1 MSVTN
6 IHEDFKR
13 KGEVKG
19 ASDRSF
25 GIVFALFFGLVAF
38 WPLWHAR
45 PVRWWSAGLSGLFLV
60 VTLFRS
66 SLLHPLNRVWTHLG
80 VALNRIVSPIVTGVL
95 FYVVVTPIS
104 ILFRWQGKDLLRLR
118 ADVGATS
125 YWIERNPRGP
135 APETMSNQ
143 F

>member
-66 SLLHPLNRVWTHLG
+66 SLLHPLNPRCRVESHRLADRDWC
-80 VALNRIVSPIVTGVL
+80 IV
-95 FYVVVTPIS
+95 
-104 ILFRWQGKDLLRLR
+104 LRCSHTDFDPVPLAR
-118 ADVGATS
+118 
-125 YWIERNPRGP
+125 
-135 APETMSNQ
+135 
-143 F
+143 